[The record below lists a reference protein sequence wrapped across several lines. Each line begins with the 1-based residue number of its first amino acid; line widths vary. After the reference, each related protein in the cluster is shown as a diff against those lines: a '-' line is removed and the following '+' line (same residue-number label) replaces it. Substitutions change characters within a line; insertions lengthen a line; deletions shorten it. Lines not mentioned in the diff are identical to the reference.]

1 MACHGMRWHGMAW
14 RGVAC
19 WLRVAWWAM
28 SVRPLARPRRRRR
41 KRRSKNPRRVS
52 TSETRK
58 RGDEERRNA
67 GTQERRNEGTK
78 VSSRNRTRVGCSSS
92 QARRPLY
99 YGRVERWSI
108 PEKANILWSLDG
120 SLRDLGVQPAWARI
134 GAAEH
139 GSCCWCADGG
149 RRRVRGGGDAM
160 TDGAGHQRAERAAEH
175 DGWSGGCDIRL
186 LSVIEEVN
194 PQLIRNR

>member
-1 MACHGMRWHGMAW
+1 MVWHGVAWHGMTRHGLAWRAEMACHGMRRHGMAW

-108 PEKANILWSLDG
+108 PEKANILWCLDG
-120 SLRDLGVQPAWARI
+120 SLRTLECSLHGLGSVLLSTAAAVGAPTEV
-134 GAAEH
+134 GAA
-139 GSCCWCADGG
+139 C
-149 RRRVRGGGDAM
+149 V
-160 TDGAGHQRAERAAEH
+160 AAAT
-175 DGWSGGCDIRL
+175 
-186 LSVIEEVN
+186 
-194 PQLIRNR
+194 Q

>member
-1 MACHGMRWHGMAW
+1 MVWHGVVWHGMTRHGLAWRAEMACHGMRRHGMAW

-67 GTQERRNEGTK
+67 GTQERRNEGVVPESNSGRLLQQPSAKTTILRA
-78 VSSRNRTRVGCSSS
+78 SSTMEYTRRRRIYCVVWMEACETLECSLHGLGSVLLSTAAAVG
-92 QARRPLY
+92 APTE
-99 YGRVERWSI
+99 V
-108 PEKANILWSLDG
+108 
-120 SLRDLGVQPAWARI
+120 
-134 GAAEH
+134 GAA
-139 GSCCWCADGG
+139 CVAT
-149 RRRVRGGGDAM
+149 A
-160 TDGAGHQRAERAAEH
+160 TQ
-175 DGWSGGCDIRL
+175 
-186 LSVIEEVN
+186 
-194 PQLIRNR
+194 